1 MAKSIGQMQAS
12 NMRFLD
18 GVTEDI
24 SQYSDKTIL
33 EGLEILMGEYAA
45 ALVEQIG
52 IQINKP
58 RADGKA
64 INASGYLLTNTKPN
78 LYDDGK
84 GFEITMP
91 DYYDFVNK
99 GVKGVKSSRNAPN
112 SPYKYKN
119 YGMSLEG
126 RQSIRKYIE
135 SGRAKIKTVQKDKA
149 LGIGQESKGVSLIDA
164 KVNTLVYLIKKYGIK
179 KTNYFDDAIKI
190 VMKDFNKQ
198 IAQTM
203 GRTISIEIT
212 R

>member
-1 MAKSIGQMQAS
+1 MAKSIAQMQAS

-24 SQYSDKTIL
+24 SDYSPQSFETEL
-33 EGLEILMGEYAA
+33 EKFFAIKGQSFQ
-45 ALVEQIG
+45 LVIAEMIR
-52 IQINKP
+52 K
-58 RADGKA
+58 KMLT
-64 INASGYLLTNTKPN
+64 ASGELESNISFDVYE
-78 LYDDGK
+78 K
-84 GFEITMP
+84 GAGMEVRML

-126 RQSIRKYIE
+126 RQSIKKYIE
-135 SGRAKIKTVQKDKA
+135 SGKAKIETVQNDKA
-149 LGIGQESKGVSLIDA
+149 RGIGLESKGVSLIDA

>member
-18 GVTEDI
+18 GVNEDI
-24 SQYSDKTIL
+24 SDYSPQSFETEL
-33 EGLEILMGEYAA
+33 EKFFAIKGQAFQ
-45 ALVEQIG
+45 LVIAEMIR
-52 IQINKP
+52 K
-58 RADGKA
+58 KMLT
-64 INASGYLLTNTKPN
+64 ASGELESNISFDVYE
-78 LYDDGK
+78 K
-84 GFEITMP
+84 GAGMEVRML

-126 RQSIRKYIE
+126 RQNIKKYIE
-135 SGRAKIKTVQKDKA
+135 SGKAKIETVQNDKA
-149 LGIGQESKGVSLIDA
+149 RGIGLESKGVSLIDA

>member
-18 GVTEDI
+18 GVNEDI
-24 SQYSDKTIL
+24 SDYSSQSFETEL
-33 EGLEILMGEYAA
+33 EKFFAIKGQSFQ
-45 ALVEQIG
+45 LVIAEMIR
-52 IQINKP
+52 K
-58 RADGKA
+58 KMLT
-64 INASGYLLTNTKPN
+64 ASGELESNISFDVYE
-78 LYDDGK
+78 K
-84 GFEITMP
+84 GAGMEVRML

-126 RQSIRKYIE
+126 RQNIKKYIE
-135 SGRAKIKTVQKDKA
+135 SGKAKIETVQNDKA
-149 LGIGQESKGVSLIDA
+149 RGIGLESKGVSLIDA